1 MKKLKPFLLGICLI
15 VNYAFADTGINN
27 LNYLLQS
34 FQSLSAN
41 FQENISDSSGGFAS
55 QQNGH
60 LLIKKPNQFRW
71 EVTDPNEQLFIS
83 DGKTLWNIE
92 PDLDQA
98 TVSALTQNLSTTPL
112 LLLSGTVTDINRVFK
127 VTQIGANQYRL
138 IPSDNDSLIKEVDL
152 VFNQNIISRISV
164 VNTMGQIAV
173 VSFTDVQFNVNISAQ
188 QFNYTPSAGMQVL
201 HQ

>member
-27 LNYLLQS
+27 LNNLLQS

-41 FQENISDSSGGFAS
+41 FQENISDASGGFAS

-164 VNTMGQIAV
+164 INTMGQIAV